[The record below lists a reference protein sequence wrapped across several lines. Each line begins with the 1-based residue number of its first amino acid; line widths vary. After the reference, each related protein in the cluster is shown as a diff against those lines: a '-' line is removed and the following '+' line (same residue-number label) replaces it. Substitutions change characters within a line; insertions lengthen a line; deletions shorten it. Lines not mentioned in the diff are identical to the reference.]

1 MEKRRARRNEQKRK
15 QIIIAILSVIVIVS
29 LAAGV
34 ATGFKPKGTLPKKDG
49 KPAAENIVVE
59 ENQEDSAQT
68 EEAVNALV
76 RQYRAALAGANIDT
90 IAKLYQT
97 DKVANADTITATSR
111 VITGY
116 MNTKCYIRSGLEE
129 GTKVV
134 FIYDELQIAD
144 VDVLVPNFII
154 YICEKGCRRH
164 LLYRPG
170 HLQRRNDVL

>member
-76 RQYRAALAGANIDT
+76 RQG
-90 IAKLYQT
+90 
-97 DKVANADTITATSR
+97 
-111 VITGY
+111 TGQRLPVPILIQLQSF
-116 MNTKCYIRSGLEE
+116 TRQIR
-129 GTKVV
+129 
-134 FIYDELQIAD
+134 
-144 VDVLVPNFII
+144 
-154 YICEKGCRRH
+154 
-164 LLYRPG
+164 
-170 HLQRRNDVL
+170 